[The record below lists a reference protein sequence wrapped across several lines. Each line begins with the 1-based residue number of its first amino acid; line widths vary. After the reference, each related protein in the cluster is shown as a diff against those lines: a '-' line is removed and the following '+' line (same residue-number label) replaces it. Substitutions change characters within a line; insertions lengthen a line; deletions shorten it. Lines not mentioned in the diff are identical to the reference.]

1 MSKALS
7 SEPPHE
13 HHLVRT
19 LGLGDVVMIG
29 IAGMIGGAIFVL
41 VGPAIGLAGSAVIIA
56 FIINGIITLFTA
68 MAYTDPNALKSIGG
82 GGSGEAVPFTSP
94 EDLMKNIPKA
104 MSNMFGTGA
113 GGGMLGDSPT
123 FKITMKEYED
133 MAIKVGDKIRIEIE
147 KAENSGV

>member
-1 MSKALS
+1 LAQPHHRSNADDMSKALS

-13 HHLVRT
+13 QHLVRT

-68 MAYTDPNALKSIGG
+68 MAYTDLQLQVLWKKFCFRRLLYAL
-82 GGSGEAVPFTSP
+82 FT
-94 EDLMKNIPKA
+94 L
-104 MSNMFGTGA
+104 T
-113 GGGMLGDSPT
+113 
-123 FKITMKEYED
+123 
-133 MAIKVGDKIRIEIE
+133 
-147 KAENSGV
+147 